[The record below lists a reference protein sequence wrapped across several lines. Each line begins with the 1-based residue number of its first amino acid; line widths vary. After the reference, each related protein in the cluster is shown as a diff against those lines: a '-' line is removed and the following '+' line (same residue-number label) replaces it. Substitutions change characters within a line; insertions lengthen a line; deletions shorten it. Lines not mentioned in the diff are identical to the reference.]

1 MLPGMNTTTKL
12 FRLAVA
18 TVGLHI
24 ADDNFIQPAA
34 GNAAKVGSM
43 AVFTNETPP
52 ANLRNVVARIAPRPI
67 LLIAAPNTK
76 NGEKLN
82 RGYYAA
88 AREPKTLWEIP
99 ESDHVGGMEARPDE
113 YERRVVG
120 FFDDAL
126 R

>member
-1 MLPGMNTTTKL
+1 MPSPPPVVPRSLR
-12 FRLAVA
+12 RLA
-18 TVGLHI
+18 
-24 ADDNFIQPAA
+24 
-34 GNAAKVGSM
+34 
-43 AVFTNETPP
+43 
-52 ANLRNVVARIAPRPI
+52 APSGHRQT
-67 LLIAAPNTK
+67 TK

-82 RGYYAA
+82 RGYYVA